1 MVAIVVQ
8 DNSRSLT
15 PTGIYRDEIS
25 TLRIGVTGHRD
36 LEATGLSTVRANVQS
51 ALEQV
56 IDRCRPARVELV
68 TGMADGADQT
78 VADVALALGCRIHI
92 ALPKPFDEYR
102 TELSAEG
109 QQRLDELTSEP
120 NARISVVE
128 GSSAGTDEDLGD
140 AAPYRNLGDYLAR
153 SCHLLIALWDGQ
165 TVRKPGGTLDVL
177 ATHLDRV
184 DGGRAHVD
192 APVLIDAANEA
203 EDRPGPTAIWIYANR
218 STSASSGSPVVKFL
232 VGSGVPGV
240 WRAKEQLP
248 VGLAGM
254 LDALST
260 AATAAADKPGSDPGY
275 PLCDP
280 LPDDLDP
287 TRREALDEIQSA
299 YLTADRLAIRHQSRS
314 DRAFIGTSLIAASMG
329 FSFLWFAKIDDHV
342 AWLYGYLVLF
352 VGGYL
357 VFRVARS
364 RHWLRHHLSMRVLA
378 ETLRV
383 RFFTTMLGIAD
394 EVDTRSVLTLTGVS
408 SFPGFEWVAEADRI
422 GVPTKQNL
430 PAELTS
436 RSEFVREKWVG
447 DQAGYFERKINQL
460 RARHERLE
468 MVQRVLYVLSFLAA
482 VVIIVYGYD
491 LKKVYAPGHVS
502 VKTILIF
509 LMGLLPLWL
518 TFWELHQSRMATSE
532 LLWQYR
538 NQAMIFRGASVQ
550 LHDVATDAVDVK
562 LGIYRILAE
571 RSLFETY
578 LWTIHRFHR
587 EFTPPSGG

>member
-1 MVAIVVQ
+1 M
-8 DNSRSLT
+8 T
-15 PTGIYRDEIS
+15 PMGTHVDEIS
-25 TLRIGVTGHRD
+25 TLRIGVTGHRE
-36 LEATGLSTVRANVQS
+36 LEPSGLSKVRALVQD

-56 IDRCRPARVELV
+56 INSCQPARVELV
-68 TGMADGADQT
+68 TGMADGADQM

-92 ALPKPFDEYR
+92 ALPKPVNEYR
-102 TELSAEG
+102 TELSVEG
-109 QQRLDELTSEP
+109 RQRLDELTSEAD
-120 NARISVVE
+120 ARVSVVE
-128 GSSAGTDEDLGD
+128 GGPAEAGEDLGE
-140 AAPYRNLGDYLAR
+140 ATPYRNLGDYLAR

-165 TVRKPGGTLDVL
+165 IDRNPGGTLDVL

-184 DGGRAHVD
+184 DGHSSHVD
-192 APVLIDAANEA
+192 VPITIGADDDA
-203 EDRPGPTAIWIYANR
+203 EDRPGPTAIWIDASR
-218 STSASSGSPVVKFL
+218 STSASSGSPRARFL

-248 VGLAGM
+248 VGLGGM
-254 LDALST
+254 LDALG
-260 AATAAADKPGSDPGY
+260 AAAVAAADNPESEPGY
-275 PLCDP
+275 PLCDQ
-280 LPDDLDP
+280 LPDNLDP
-287 TRREALDEIQSA
+287 ARREALEEIHDA

-314 DRAFIGTSLIAASMG
+314 DRAFIGTSLIAAAMG
-329 FSFLWFAKIDDHV
+329 FSFLWFAKIDDHL
-342 AWLYGYLVLF
+342 AWLYAYLVLF
-352 VGGYL
+352 ASGYF

-394 EVDTRSVLTLTGVS
+394 EVDTRRVLTLTGVS

-422 GVPTKQNL
+422 GVPTKQDL
-430 PAELTS
+430 PAELAS
-436 RSEFVREKWVG
+436 RSEFVREKWVD
-447 DQAGYFERKINQL
+447 DQAGYFERKIKQL

-482 VVIIVYGYD
+482 VVIIIYGYD

-509 LMGLLPLWL
+509 SMGLLPLWL
-518 TFWELHQSRMATSE
+518 TFWELHQSRMATRE

-538 NQAMIFRGASVQ
+538 NQAMIFRRASVQ
-550 LHDVATDAVDVK
+550 LHDVATDAVGVK
-562 LGIYRILAE
+562 LGIYRELAE